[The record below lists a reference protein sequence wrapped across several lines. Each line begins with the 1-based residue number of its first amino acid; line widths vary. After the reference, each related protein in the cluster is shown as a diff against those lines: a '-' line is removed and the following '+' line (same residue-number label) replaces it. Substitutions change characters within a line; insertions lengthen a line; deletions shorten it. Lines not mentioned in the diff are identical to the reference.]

1 MTVTKKLY
9 LMHKTKSVKRNF
21 VYLYMYLFVAL
32 HVHEEKHVDIKNVTE
47 NNLFKNSYRNTQ
59 GLL

>member
-32 HVHEEKHVDIKNVTE
+32 HVHKEKHVDIKNVTE